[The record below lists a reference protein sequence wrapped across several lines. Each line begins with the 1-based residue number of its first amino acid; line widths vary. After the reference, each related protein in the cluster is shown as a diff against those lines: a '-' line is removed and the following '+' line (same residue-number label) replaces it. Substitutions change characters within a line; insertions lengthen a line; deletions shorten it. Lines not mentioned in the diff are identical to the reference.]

1 VIVVAGQR
9 GTEDARHLLH
19 LHSELMERA
28 VELLSRDERFADLVA
43 ELELQAAMFNA
54 AGSVMVDRIDELDAE
69 ADAT

>member
-1 VIVVAGQR
+1 
-9 GTEDARHLLH
+9 
-19 LHSELMERA
+19 MERA